1 MRKIILSL
9 ACTMAVATG
18 FAQQALDWNKATLA
32 SPVVNAD
39 NSVTF
44 NVAAPE
50 AQKVEIVGDFLPIE
64 KVKTDQGESERQ
76 GPQALKKNEKGV
88 WSFTSAPLQPELYM
102 YNILVDGVKV
112 TDPLNVY
119 AIRDV
124 SSTFSIFMVKR
135 GVDGLYQV
143 QNVPHGT
150 VSKTWYKSP
159 TANMTRRLT
168 IYTPAGYE
176 QSKEKYPVLYLL
188 HGMGGDE
195 NAWSELGRATQIM
208 DNLIASGKAKPMIVV
223 MPNGNISQEAA
234 PGETS
239 EGLKIPSMQL
249 PKTMDGNFE
258 TAFQDVVNFVEQNYR
273 VKADKAHRAIAGLSI
288 GGFHSLYISIN
299 NPNSFDYIGLF
310 SAAIKPRQKEVSS
323 PIYKDPESKVD
334 NLFKHSPKLLWMG
347 IGNTDFLYKEN
358 ADLRHYLDS
367 KHYPY
372 TYLETDGGHIWRNWR
387 IYLTTFAQK
396 LFKE

>member
-9 ACTMAVATG
+9 ACTMAAATG
-18 FAQQALDWNKATLA
+18 FAQQALDWNKAPLA

-64 KVKTDQGESERQ
+64 KVKTEQGESERR

-124 SSTFSIFMVKR
+124 SSTFSIFMVKG

-143 QNVPHGT
+143 QNVHHGT

-258 TAFQDVVNFVEQNYR
+258 AAFQDVVNFVEQNYR
-273 VKADKAHRAIAGLSI
+273 VKADKAHRAIAGLSM

-299 NPNSFDYIGLF
+299 NPSSFDYIGLF

-334 NLFKHSPKLLWMG
+334 NLFKHSPKLLWIG

-372 TYLETDGGHIWRNWR
+372 TYLETNGGHIWRNWR

>member
-9 ACTMAVATG
+9 ACTMAAATG
-18 FAQQALDWNKATLA
+18 FAQQALDWNKAPLA

-64 KVKTDQGESERQ
+64 KVKTDQGKSERR

-124 SSTFSIFMVKR
+124 SSTFSIFMVKG

-176 QSKEKYPVLYLL
+176 QSMEKYPVLYLL

-273 VKADKAHRAIAGLSI
+273 VKADKAHRAIAGLSM

-299 NPNSFDYIGLF
+299 NPSSFDYIGLF

-334 NLFKHSPKLLWMG
+334 NLFKHSPKLLWIG

-358 ADLRHYLDS
+358 ADLRHHLDS
-367 KHYPY
+367 KHHPY

>member
-9 ACTMAVATG
+9 ACTMAAATG
-18 FAQQALDWNKATLA
+18 FAQQALDWNKAPLA

-124 SSTFSIFMVKR
+124 SSTFSIFMVKG

-150 VSKTWYKSP
+150 VSKTWYKSS

-239 EGLKIPSMQL
+239 EGLKTPSMQL

-258 TAFQDVVNFVEQNYR
+258 AAFQDVVNFVEQNYR
-273 VKADKAHRAIAGLSI
+273 VKADKAHRAIAGLSM

-299 NPNSFDYIGLF
+299 NPSSFDYIGLF

>member
-9 ACTMAVATG
+9 ACTMAAATG
-18 FAQQALDWNKATLA
+18 FAQQALDWNKAPLA

-50 AQKVEIVGDFLPIE
+50 AQKVEIMGDFLPIE

-124 SSTFSIFMVKR
+124 SSTFSIFMVKG

-234 PGETS
+234 PGESS

-273 VKADKAHRAIAGLSI
+273 VKADKAHRAIAGLSM

-299 NPNSFDYIGLF
+299 NPSSFDYIGLF

>member
-9 ACTMAVATG
+9 ACTMAAATG
-18 FAQQALDWNKATLA
+18 FAQQALDWNKAPLA

-124 SSTFSIFMVKR
+124 SSTFSIFMVKG

-150 VSKTWYKSP
+150 VSKTWYKSS

-258 TAFQDVVNFVEQNYR
+258 AAFQDVVNFVEQNYR
-273 VKADKAHRAIAGLSI
+273 VKADKAHRAIAGLSM

>member
-9 ACTMAVATG
+9 ACTMAAATG
-18 FAQQALDWNKATLA
+18 FAQQALDWNKAPLA

-64 KVKTDQGESERQ
+64 KVKTDQGKSERQ

-124 SSTFSIFMVKR
+124 SSTFSIFMVKG

-234 PGETS
+234 PGESS

-273 VKADKAHRAIAGLSI
+273 VKADKAHRAIAGLSM

>member
-9 ACTMAVATG
+9 ACTMAAATG
-18 FAQQALDWNKATLA
+18 FAQQALDWNKAPLA

-64 KVKTDQGESERQ
+64 KVKTDQGKSERQ
-76 GPQALKKNEKGV
+76 DPQALKKNEKGV

-124 SSTFSIFMVKR
+124 SSTFSIFMVKG

-258 TAFQDVVNFVEQNYR
+258 AAFQDVVNFVEQNYR
-273 VKADKAHRAIAGLSI
+273 VKADKAHRAIAGLSM

-299 NPNSFDYIGLF
+299 NPSSFDYIGLF

-334 NLFKHSPKLLWMG
+334 NLFKHSPKLLWIG

>member
-9 ACTMAVATG
+9 ACTMAAATG
-18 FAQQALDWNKATLA
+18 FAQQALDWNKAPLA

-64 KVKTDQGESERQ
+64 KVKTEQGESERR

-124 SSTFSIFMVKR
+124 SSTFSIFMVK
-135 GVDGLYQV
+135 GGLDGLYQV

-258 TAFQDVVNFVEQNYR
+258 AAFQDVVNFVEQNYR
-273 VKADKAHRAIAGLSI
+273 VKADKAHRAIAGLSM

-299 NPNSFDYIGLF
+299 NPSSFDYIGLF

-334 NLFKHSPKLLWMG
+334 NLFKHSPKLLWIG

-372 TYLETDGGHIWRNWR
+372 TYLETNGGHIWRNWR